1 MNHEDFPC
9 GSVGKETTCNV
20 GDLGLIPGLGR
31 SLGEGKG
38 CPLQYSDLENS
49 MDCIVHGVAKSW
61 TRLSNIHFISLH
73 ESWGFLVAF
82 SGESFPFNLLC
93 SAPPEESLSMAAIAL
108 CINISFF
115 LTVPYGLQA
124 LSSLTRGQI
133 QALKPPSL
141 NRWRA
146 REFLEI
152 YFLKAKTWKSRL
164 LLDP

>member
-61 TRLSNIHFISLH
+61 TRLSDIHFTSLH

-115 LTVPYGLQA
+115 FWLCHMAHRLLAPWPGV
-124 LSSLTRGQI
+124 
-133 QALKPPSL
+133 
-141 NRWRA
+141 
-146 REFLEI
+146 
-152 YFLKAKTWKSRL
+152 KSRPWNHQVL
-164 LLDP
+164 TAGEPGNSLKYIS